1 MPSALPA
8 RAEPPTPQSTLSLPV
23 EGMSCAS
30 CVGRVERALKA
41 VPGVA
46 GAEVNLL
53 SGRAAVTLDAPVSRA
68 DLAAAVGKA
77 GYAVPDVATDL
88 AIAGMTCASCVGRV
102 ERALAAVPGVTSAT
116 VNLATERASV
126 TGSAGVEDLVAAV
139 ARAGYEAR
147 PATDSLAAEAEQ
159 AARKDKEAAELRRD
173 LTFAAVLTLPVF
185 VLEMGGHLVPGF
197 HHLIAMTIGMQANWI
212 VQAILSGLVLA
223 GPGRRFFRT
232 GVPALLHGG
241 PDMNSLVALG
251 TGAAYA
257 YSSVATFAPALLPP
271 GTVNVY
277 YEAAALIVTLILLGR
292 MLEAQAKGRTSLAIR
307 RLIGLQPRTARLW
320 RAGAIAE
327 VPVADIRLGDI
338 IDMRPG
344 DRVPVDGELT
354 EGESWVDE
362 AMITGEPLPV
372 AKGPGAHVVG
382 GTVNQT
388 GAFRFRATAVGGA
401 TLLAQIIR
409 MVEAAQAGKL
419 PVQAL
424 VDRITLWFVPAV
436 IALAALSFGLWL
448 AFGPDPRLSYALV
461 NAVAVLIIACPC
473 AMGLATPTAIMAAT
487 GRGAE
492 LGILFRKGDALQR
505 LKEVRTVAFDK
516 TGTLT
521 EGHPQLTDLVTAPGF
536 ARAEVLAA
544 VAAVEARSE
553 HPIARALVAAAEA
566 EGLAL
571 APAAGFAALPG
582 MGVTAQ
588 VGGRAVT
595 VGADRQ
601 MAGLGLDVTPF
612 ADTAQALARQ
622 GRTPLYAAIDGRLA
636 AILAVADPVKP
647 GAAATVRA
655 LQELGLEVAMISGDN
670 RLTAE
675 AVAATLGIG
684 KVIAEVLPAG
694 KVEALRHLQET
705 NGPVAFVG
713 DGINDAPAL
722 AAASVG
728 IAVGTGTEV
737 SIEAADVVLVS
748 GSLAAL
754 PGAIALSIAT
764 MRNIGQNL
772 FWAFAYNA
780 ALIPL
785 AAGALYPAAGLLL
798 SPVAAAAAMAMSSVF
813 VVGNALRLARF
824 RPPSPEQR
832 A

>member
-277 YEAAALIVTLILLGR
+277 YEAAALIVTLRPLRIKDR
-292 MLEAQAKGRTSLAIR
+292 SASESLSVIR
-307 RLIGLQPRTARLW
+307 
-320 RAGAIAE
+320 
-327 VPVADIRLGDI
+327 D
-338 IDMRPG
+338 
-344 DRVPVDGELT
+344 
-354 EGESWVDE
+354 
-362 AMITGEPLPV
+362 
-372 AKGPGAHVVG
+372 
-382 GTVNQT
+382 
-388 GAFRFRATAVGGA
+388 
-401 TLLAQIIR
+401 
-409 MVEAAQAGKL
+409 
-419 PVQAL
+419 
-424 VDRITLWFVPAV
+424 
-436 IALAALSFGLWL
+436 
-448 AFGPDPRLSYALV
+448 
-461 NAVAVLIIACPC
+461 
-473 AMGLATPTAIMAAT
+473 
-487 GRGAE
+487 
-492 LGILFRKGDALQR
+492 
-505 LKEVRTVAFDK
+505 
-516 TGTLT
+516 
-521 EGHPQLTDLVTAPGF
+521 
-536 ARAEVLAA
+536 
-544 VAAVEARSE
+544 
-553 HPIARALVAAAEA
+553 
-566 EGLAL
+566 
-571 APAAGFAALPG
+571 
-582 MGVTAQ
+582 
-588 VGGRAVT
+588 
-595 VGADRQ
+595 
-601 MAGLGLDVTPF
+601 
-612 ADTAQALARQ
+612 
-622 GRTPLYAAIDGRLA
+622 
-636 AILAVADPVKP
+636 
-647 GAAATVRA
+647 
-655 LQELGLEVAMISGDN
+655 
-670 RLTAE
+670 
-675 AVAATLGIG
+675 
-684 KVIAEVLPAG
+684 LPA
-694 KVEALRHLQET
+694 
-705 NGPVAFVG
+705 P
-713 DGINDAPAL
+713 
-722 AAASVG
+722 
-728 IAVGTGTEV
+728 
-737 SIEAADVVLVS
+737 
-748 GSLAAL
+748 
-754 PGAIALSIAT
+754 
-764 MRNIGQNL
+764 
-772 FWAFAYNA
+772 
-780 ALIPL
+780 
-785 AAGALYPAAGLLL
+785 
-798 SPVAAAAAMAMSSVF
+798 
-813 VVGNALRLARF
+813 
-824 RPPSPEQR
+824 
-832 A
+832 